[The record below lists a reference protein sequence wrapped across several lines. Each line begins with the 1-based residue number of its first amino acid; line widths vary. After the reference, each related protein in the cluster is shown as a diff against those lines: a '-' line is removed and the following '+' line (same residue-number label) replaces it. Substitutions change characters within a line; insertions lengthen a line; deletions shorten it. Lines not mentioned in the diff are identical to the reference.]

1 MTTIVFVTDPFQ
13 GDINPGTSEG
23 SKLFRSAT
31 TELEKENKIEIT
43 LTNAHLFLN
52 QFKKDADAYG
62 WVELFHGI
70 PISTTDK
77 KHLFKN
83 YQNIT
88 KEDILKQAS
97 KTWGNR
103 NATFADAPI
112 DPQTIETLD
121 PSQDITHRPAFY
133 RRVKSK
139 MIAKRIKGYLKAAD
153 WDTLQNDSSVY
164 TWWSPTGDEMDGPTI
179 IWLLLQ
185 SCSPSTC
192 IGVTKLKD

>member
-1 MTTIVFVTDPFQ
+1 MLTSNQLPPNFDFSNIQPVQQMATTVFVTDPFQ
-13 GDINPGTSEG
+13 GDINPGTYEG

-31 TELEKENKIEIT
+31 TIEIT

-112 DPQTIETLD
+112 DPQTIEVID
-121 PSQDITHRPAFY
+121 PTQDLTHRPAFY

-139 MIAKRIKGYLKAAD
+139 MITKRIKGYLKAVD
-153 WDTLQNDSSVY
+153 WDTLQKRLFSLYLVEHF
-164 TWWSPTGDEMDGPTI
+164 G
-179 IWLLLQ
+179 
-185 SCSPSTC
+185 
-192 IGVTKLKD
+192 